1 MYLPPQFNSDQPHH
15 AADLVRAYP
24 LASLISVDDSGFP
37 FVSHLPL
44 NLQDQDQPWRL
55 LGHVARGNPHW
66 KFLTQRPQAVV
77 TFMGPHAYMSPKVY
91 PDLARVPTW
100 NYVAVHCVVEAVV
113 LDGHDAK
120 DALLKQL
127 IADHEPAYADQW
139 RGLSEDYTTK
149 MLSAIVAFSLKINS
163 MQCKVKVNQHRPE
176 AHARMLEI
184 YDAGGPDDQALGAW
198 MRKMGLTGAS
208 H

>member
-1 MYLPPQFNSDQPHH
+1 MYLPGQFDPKDPQVAIDIMQAHPF
-15 AADLVRAYP
+15 
-24 LASLISVDDSGFP
+24 ASLISTDDAGLP
-37 FVSHLPL
+37 FVTHLP
-44 NLQDQDQPWRL
+44 
-55 LGHVARGNPHW
+55 VHW
-66 KFLTQRPQAVV
+66 E
-77 TFMGPHAYMSPKVY
+77 
-91 PDLARVPTW
+91 
-100 NYVAVHCVVEAVV
+100 VHCVVDGSV

-149 MLSAIVAFSLKINS
+149 MLGAIVAFSLKIINI
-163 MQCKVKVNQHRPE
+163 QCKVKVNQHRPE